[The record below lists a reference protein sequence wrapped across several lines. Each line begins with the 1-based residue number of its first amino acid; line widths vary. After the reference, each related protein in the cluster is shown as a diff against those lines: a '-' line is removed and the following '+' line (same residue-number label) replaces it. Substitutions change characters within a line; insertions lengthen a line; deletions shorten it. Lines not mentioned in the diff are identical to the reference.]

1 MLSVLHFLFG
11 EPDLCSR
18 AADGSAISGNSGS
31 GSGGGSAP
39 LRIALLPD
47 YRSKTLFLAS
57 LLDAAVW
64 TYPIATHPIIS

>member
-1 MLSVLHFLFG
+1 MISVLNVFFG

-18 AADGSAISGNSGS
+18 AADSSAS
-31 GSGGGSAP
+31 GGSAP

-57 LLDAAVW
+57 LLDTAV
-64 TYPIATHPIIS
+64 

>member
-18 AADGSAISGNSGS
+18 AADGSAVSGSVS

-64 TYPIATHPIIS
+64 TYPIATHQIIS

>member
-18 AADGSAISGNSGS
+18 AADGSAVSGNS

-64 TYPIATHPIIS
+64 TYPIATHPINS